1 MIEKYKTKRR
11 QVGKVKILVSTFL
24 VIFLLVAC
32 IEQSNQVCDESIP
45 VGSDITALLVG
56 EHNCTLI
63 EKAEQD
69 LVTVKITSTSEL
81 EDWLTCQTPLTE
93 IDFENEFIV
102 GGRVKSYE
110 CGRFKELFSER
121 MCNKVKV
128 ELKIQPQ
135 DCAAIT
141 DVLFFVSLPL
151 EYLDTDVEFE
161 FKNVEP

>member
-11 QVGKVKILVSTFL
+11 QVGKVKILVSIFL

-32 IEQSNQVCDESIP
+32 IEQNNQVCDESIP
-45 VGSDITALLVG
+45 VGSDVTALLVG
-56 EHNCTLI
+56 EHNCTLR

-69 LVTVKITSTSEL
+69 LVTVKITSQSEL
-81 EDWLTCQTPLTE
+81 EEWLTCQISISE

-121 MCNKVKV
+121 MCNKV
-128 ELKIQPQ
+128 
-135 DCAAIT
+135 DR
-141 DVLFFVSLPL
+141 
-151 EYLDTDVEFE
+151 
-161 FKNVEP
+161 